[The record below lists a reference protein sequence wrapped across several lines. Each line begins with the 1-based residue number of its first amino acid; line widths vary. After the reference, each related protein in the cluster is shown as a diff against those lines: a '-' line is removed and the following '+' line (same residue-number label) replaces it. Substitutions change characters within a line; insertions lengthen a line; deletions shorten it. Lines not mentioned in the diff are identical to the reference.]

1 MCFVCLLGS
10 ITAASGRFL
19 PFRLPNRGDIVPS
32 GVFGVSSFCITADSA
47 RLFFRSGDR
56 TVAISYL
63 LGSFSVYPP
72 FCHRRFRLPPFIQA
86 VESWLYCYSSC
97 VCALFDTHH
106 GIGDMVILRF
116 RVSLGCTLGYILSC
130 ILGSFLSSIFG
141 FNSDPP
147 LPVPLVPVFTGPPNY
162 GKPGFFVAQIV
173 FSSNTT
179 VGFQLP
185 SPPLQ
190 GH

>member
-1 MCFVCLLGS
+1 MSAFWDLSPPLPAASFRSGCRTVVILCLRVCLVCVFCLS
-10 ITAASGRFL
+10 PPIPLAF
-19 PFRLPNRGDIVPS
+19 FRL
-32 GVFGVSSFCITADSA
+32 
-47 RLFFRSGDR
+47 GDR